1 MNFGNFLGFGVILI
15 LWVFQSF
22 FRLRGP
28 FYHFLG
34 LGGIL
39 VIFYFQRY
47 FGYFLGFRGI
57 LVSF

>member
-1 MNFGNFLGFGVILI
+1 MNSGNFLGFGVILI

-39 VIFYFQRY
+39 VIFYF
-47 FGYFLGFRGI
+47 
-57 LVSF
+57 